1 MEEYY
6 SGFLSYIETNIQCIK
21 ADDINVISHLHAQY
35 SRAADF
41 VSHKSKIES
50 TSSNGDTLTF
60 QVSPSLRGIQNDRSN
75 CWANAI
81 LQAICA
87 TPIVVILEEGLT
99 EQSTSAD
106 NLIKTLV
113 AFFHEMSSTTN
124 AETSFQ
130 STVIYSITCYIV
142 NRVDYACYDFY
153 FVFITLIFLIWSKR
167 LNNYFN

>member
-1 MEEYY
+1 M
-6 SGFLSYIETNIQCIK
+6 
-21 ADDINVISHLHAQY
+21 
-35 SRAADF
+35 
-41 VSHKSKIES
+41 SHKSKIES

-124 AETSFQ
+124 AETAFQ
-130 STVIYSITCYIV
+130 STVIDNITAA
-142 NRVDYACYDFY
+142 VDMMPRKLQHCDAGEFY
-153 FVFITLIFLIWSKR
+153 QLLVQNIIEQSLELFSNTGYR
-167 LNNYFN
+167 